1 MATAGITVR
10 VNGESRT
17 LPTGATIADLLRELA
32 LDKGRIAVEHNRR
45 VVPRAEHAAA
55 RLEVHAA
62 HRHRDHVRARGRV
75 RVAHHGQRGVLPGAD
90 DEAGAELA
98 PGEDQAVCHV
108 LIIRHPRR

>member
-32 LDKGRIAVEHNRR
+32 LDKGRIAVENNRR

-55 RLEVHAA
+55 LLN
-62 HRHRDHVRARGRV
+62 
-75 RVAHHGQRGVLPGAD
+75 HGD
-90 DEAGAELA
+90 
-98 PGEDQAVCHV
+98 AVEIV
-108 LIIRHPRR
+108 TFVGGG

>member
-55 RLEVHAA
+55 LLN
-62 HRHRDHVRARGRV
+62 
-75 RVAHHGQRGVLPGAD
+75 HGD
-90 DEAGAELA
+90 
-98 PGEDQAVCHV
+98 AVEIV
-108 LIIRHPRR
+108 TFVGGG